1 MNMYTLLKAANRTTD
16 NDKIF
21 EQVEAID
28 DFAFIEDYSSWKI
41 VGHDE
46 PLEIV
51 TLDTATACITYDPI
65 LPPNSIKA
73 ETMIADN
80 LIIAGKEFD
89 DIINSIVSDALEE
102 ERKYKTS

>member
-1 MNMYTLLKAANRTTD
+1 MNMYTLLMAANKTD
-16 NDKIF
+16 DEDKIF
-21 EQVEAID
+21 EKCEVMG
-28 DFAFIEDYSSWKI
+28 DFLYINDYSDWKI

-51 TLDTATACITYDPI
+51 TFEEAATLTYDPI

-80 LIIAGKEFD
+80 LIIAGREFD
-89 DIINSIVSDALEE
+89 DIVNSIVCDALEE
-102 ERKYKTS
+102 SRK

>member
-16 NDKIF
+16 DDKIF
-21 EQVEAID
+21 LKALEMGDYAY
-28 DFAFIEDYSSWKI
+28 IEDMSDWKI

-46 PLEIV
+46 PMEIIIDDLEP
-51 TLDTATACITYDPI
+51 TITYDPT

-73 ETMIADN
+73 ETVIADN

-89 DIINSIVSDALEE
+89 DIINSIVCDALEE
-102 ERKYKTS
+102 GRKLY